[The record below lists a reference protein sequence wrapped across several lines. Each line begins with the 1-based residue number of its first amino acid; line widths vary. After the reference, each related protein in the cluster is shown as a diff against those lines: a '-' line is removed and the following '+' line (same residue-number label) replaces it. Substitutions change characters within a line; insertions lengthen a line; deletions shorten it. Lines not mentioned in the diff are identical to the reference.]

1 MRISDWSS
9 DVCSSD
15 LPCEPRRPPMKPVT
29 SRWRSSSTDDYLDDR
44 IPSDLAWEWLRRN
57 TGYQRDYSEIERR
70 PRDARHLTNLAR
82 LRWGVRFPCA
92 PRFRSDRHLCILGA
106 GSRSRHDLAGDRAG
120 ASWPRQ
126 QAIG

>member
-15 LPCEPRRPPMKPVT
+15 LYT
-29 SRWRSSSTDDYLDDR
+29 SRWRSSSTYDYLDDL
-44 IPSDLAWEWLRRN
+44 IPSDLAWGWLRRN

-92 PRFRSDRHLCILGA
+92 PRFRSDRHLCILGEI
-106 GSRSRHDLAGDRAG
+106 GRAHV
-120 ASWPRQ
+120 
-126 QAIG
+126 